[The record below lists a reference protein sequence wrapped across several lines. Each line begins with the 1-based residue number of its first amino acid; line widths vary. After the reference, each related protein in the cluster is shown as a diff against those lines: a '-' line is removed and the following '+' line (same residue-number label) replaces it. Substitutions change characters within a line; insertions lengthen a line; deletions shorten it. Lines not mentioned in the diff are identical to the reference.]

1 MATTIL
7 RDRILHWNVEH
18 ISALAKHLLH
28 AEQCMMDPNSTLRL
42 GYNLGQAAING

>member
-18 ISALAKHLLH
+18 ISALAKHLH